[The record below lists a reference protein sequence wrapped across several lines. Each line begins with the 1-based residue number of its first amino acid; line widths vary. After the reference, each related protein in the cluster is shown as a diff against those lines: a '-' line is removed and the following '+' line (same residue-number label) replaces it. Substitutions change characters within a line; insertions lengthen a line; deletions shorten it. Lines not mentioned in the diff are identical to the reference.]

1 MFKQFLKALKILS
14 DGDRISFYIINIFLL
29 VSVALEF
36 LTFTLIVPLISII
49 FGKKEINENSFLN
62 NFEFIDQQNLNI
74 ILIIFFLVIIL
85 KLTALYFFERKI
97 HTTLYKIQIDL
108 NKDIYLDLL
117 NLSWDEVTRKSISEI
132 NRITSG
138 SDVMTYVTQ
147 GIYNYM
153 IIIKNLSIM
162 IALGVFLIFLN
173 PQATIIISLIFFSFT
188 LIFTKIHSSAAT
200 NASIKVK
207 ELRDYKYKNIYETTN
222 GLREIKLFGFA
233 KKIIKYYFDNEL
245 KIADIQV
252 KRKLVDILPKI
263 FLEFTFIGLLLIFIL
278 IYQGKGN
285 FADLIPTISIFVLV
299 FARMLPLIIVINT
312 LFQRIKFS
320 NFSINETINLIQ
332 KGKNFRVEKLI
343 NENNDKKINIDIKN
357 NSQLSFENLNF
368 KYSDKLI
375 FENLNIK
382 FSTNKIYA
390 IIGKNGSG
398 KSTFLDLLSGLIKPS
413 SGKIKINNVELN
425 QVETNWREMIGYLSQ
440 SYFIFDDTLLKN
452 IVFYDQKDGLNEKL
466 LDKALDV
473 SGVNSFIKELSDGLN
488 TNLGSMVKFLSGGQR
503 QKIAIARVMYRN
515 PKILI
520 FDEPTSSLDLESENE
535 FIKTIKK
542 LRSEDKF
549 IFIISHSKKL
559 INECDEVFTVENKNI
574 LKNK

>member
-263 FLEFTFIGLLLIFIL
+263 F
-278 IYQGKGN
+278 
-285 FADLIPTISIFVLV
+285 
-299 FARMLPLIIVINT
+299 
-312 LFQRIKFS
+312 
-320 NFSINETINLIQ
+320 
-332 KGKNFRVEKLI
+332 
-343 NENNDKKINIDIKN
+343 
-357 NSQLSFENLNF
+357 
-368 KYSDKLI
+368 
-375 FENLNIK
+375 
-382 FSTNKIYA
+382 
-390 IIGKNGSG
+390 
-398 KSTFLDLLSGLIKPS
+398 
-413 SGKIKINNVELN
+413 
-425 QVETNWREMIGYLSQ
+425 
-440 SYFIFDDTLLKN
+440 
-452 IVFYDQKDGLNEKL
+452 
-466 LDKALDV
+466 
-473 SGVNSFIKELSDGLN
+473 
-488 TNLGSMVKFLSGGQR
+488 
-503 QKIAIARVMYRN
+503 
-515 PKILI
+515 
-520 FDEPTSSLDLESENE
+520 
-535 FIKTIKK
+535 
-542 LRSEDKF
+542 
-549 IFIISHSKKL
+549 
-559 INECDEVFTVENKNI
+559 
-574 LKNK
+574 

>member
-1 MFKQFLKALKILS
+1 MS

-343 NENNDKKINIDIKN
+343 NENNNKKINIDIKN

>member
-452 IVFYDQKDGLNEKL
+452 IVFYDEKDGLNEKL